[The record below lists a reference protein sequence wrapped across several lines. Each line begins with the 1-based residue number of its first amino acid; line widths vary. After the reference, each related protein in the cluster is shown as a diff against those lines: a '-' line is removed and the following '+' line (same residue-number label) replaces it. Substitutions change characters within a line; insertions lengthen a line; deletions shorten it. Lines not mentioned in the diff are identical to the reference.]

1 MAVDELLANSPKFH
15 LDQTGERA
23 SWAISE
29 TVLRFL
35 DENVD
40 SSFHT
45 LETGAGFSTVVFAA
59 KSARHTSVVP
69 SHDEVER
76 IREYCAAHGISTENL
91 EFHVEKSEVALP
103 RLDPTELDLVLIDGS
118 HSFPSPFID
127 WYYTA
132 FRLRVGGIL
141 VIDDTQLWTGHVLK
155 RFLEAEP
162 GWTLC
167 PEPVGI
173 AAAFVKECAMPELR
187 SWEDQPFVA
196 RRSRPLQM
204 TARPRAAL
212 RLIRAGRFGPL
223 LQGLRR
229 KITRLIAVRS
239 GEASS

>member
-15 LDQTGERA
+15 VDQSGELA

-35 DENVD
+35 DENLD
-40 SSFHT
+40 SSFQT

-59 KSARHTSVVP
+59 NNTRHTSVVP
-69 SHDEVER
+69 SYDEAER
-76 IREYCAAHGISTENL
+76 IREYCAAHGISTEGVK
-91 EFHVEKSEVALP
+91 FHIERSEDVLP

-141 VIDDTQLWTGHVLK
+141 VIDDTELWTGHTLK

-167 PEPVGI
+167 PEPVGM
-173 AAAFVKECAMPELR
+173 ASAFVKESASPELR
-187 SWEDQPFVA
+187 NWENQPFVA

-204 TARPRAAL
+204 TAKPRAVL

-223 LQGLRR
+223 LHVLRR
-229 KITRLIAVRS
+229 KIGRS
-239 GEASS
+239 KAARSRAASS

>member
-1 MAVDELLANSPKFH
+1 MAVDELLGNSPKFH
-15 LDQTGERA
+15 VDQTGARA

-29 TVLRFL
+29 AVLRFL
-35 DENVD
+35 DENLE

-76 IREYCAAHGISTENL
+76 IREYCGAHGISTENL

-132 FRLRVGGIL
+132 SRLRVGGFLI
-141 VIDDTQLWTGHVLK
+141 IDDTQLWTGHVLK

-167 PEPVGI
+167 SDPVGI
-173 AAAFVKECAMPELR
+173 AAAFVKEAPTPELGN
-187 SWEDQPFVA
+187 WDDQPFVL
-196 RRSRPLQM
+196 RRSRPLMM

-223 LQGLRR
+223 LLWLRR
-229 KITRLIAVRS
+229 KITRLTTARSRAV
-239 GEASS
+239 SS